1 MKPYHTYP
9 HGVGQPPKLLDP
21 FLPTTVEDKTTG
33 DRMNVDGSV
42 EDASQAK
49 TSETTI
55 TSFRTTVT
63 KKKVKIAKTTTLD
76 STTNV
81 REGLTAG
88 STYRLKRVNLFETQ
102 DGLRQ
107 AWTMEAAV
115 DKTVR
120 QIWAP
125 RMLTRLTNRHLS
137 ISEVD
142 PRKVQFMTC
151 VDITYNGYTLR
162 APRRVR
168 YAFRFRRTFKCRPML
183 STYL

>member
-1 MKPYHTYP
+1 MKPSRTYP
-9 HGVGQPPKLLDP
+9 HGVCQLPKLLDP
-21 FLPTTVEDKTTG
+21 FLPTTYEDETTG
-33 DRMNVDGSV
+33 DRIPGDGGV
-42 EDASQAK
+42 EDVSQAK

-63 KKKVKIAKTTTLD
+63 KKKVKITKTTTLD
-76 STTNV
+76 SITFA
-81 REGLTAG
+81 REGLTVG
-88 STYRLKRVNLFETQ
+88 SGYRLKRVNLFETP

-107 AWTMEAAV
+107 AWTMEATV

-125 RMLTRLTNRHLS
+125 RMLTRLTNRYRS

-142 PRKVQFMTC
+142 PRKVQLMKC
-151 VDITYNGYTLR
+151 VEITYEGHTLR
-162 APRRVR
+162 DQRRVR
-168 YAFRFRRTFKCRPML
+168 YAFRFRRTSKCRPIL